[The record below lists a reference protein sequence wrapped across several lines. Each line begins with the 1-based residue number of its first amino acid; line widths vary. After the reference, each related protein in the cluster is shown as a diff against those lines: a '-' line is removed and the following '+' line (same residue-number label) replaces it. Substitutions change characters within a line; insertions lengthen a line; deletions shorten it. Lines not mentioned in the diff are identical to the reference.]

1 MLKFEWGD
9 GKALVNLRKHGV
21 SFEEATSIFG
31 DALSYTF
38 PDPDHSV
45 REARYLTL
53 GLSHDHR
60 LLIVAHAERAR
71 AISARKA
78 TRHERTI
85 MSKADDTL
93 RTHYRREDLGAGVR
107 GKYFKRY
114 SKGTNVVLLDD
125 RVVRAFPTSEA
136 VNDALLGLLALAEKA
151 KPAARASRKR
161 TTS

>member
-1 MLKFEWGD
+1 
-9 GKALVNLRKHGV
+9 
-21 SFEEATSIFG
+21 
-31 DALSYTF
+31 
-38 PDPDHSV
+38 
-45 REARYLTL
+45 
-53 GLSHDHR
+53 
-60 LLIVAHAERAR
+60 
-71 AISARKA
+71 
-78 TRHERTI
+78 

-93 RTHYRREDLGAGVR
+93 RTQYRREELGAGVR

-161 TTS
+161 NAS